1 MTAQERK
8 NKLIQA
14 GLKEFPKVVADEKKN
29 HQANE
34 KIIAAFMPMA
44 RKLKKQ
50 VERNKRRLK

>member
-14 GLKEFPKVVADEKKN
+14 GLKEFHKVVADEKRN
-29 HQANE
+29 HEANE
-34 KIIAAFMPMA
+34 KIISAFMPMA
-44 RKLKKQ
+44 RNLKKQ